1 MTDTKALQTKERLF
15 SREDRWTRW
24 NRILDLSIVV
34 LFFIGVV
41 ITPIHLRAPIL
52 FRWIGYTG
60 HINFPCILA
69 VCLSF
74 FRVRRWEIQDVMLM
88 GAWLLL
94 LIPMMLS
101 NLVTTRQRAVTAV
114 FQNLFP
120 AFIVFYRMEPA
131 NRKRAIRIWLDG
143 FNVFIVLLLILGI
156 VERFS
161 GLAVIKGTRDWLLRN
176 GFDANEISGYILG
189 GRFATVWG
197 HPLTIAM
204 FFNIFFILNVLY
216 RRQNGLKCPVILY
229 FVITLAAML
238 LTGCRSGLVICFALL
253 VIFCWKQKKWFLLA
267 VPVVAILYFA
277 GAFNLVISR
286 FADRTLLTDD
296 RVKELTG
303 YFASGLN
310 PLQWLTGYGS
320 NGALRASSPVYMY
333 NDGFE
338 FPLMMYAYD
347 YGIIFSL
354 VRVLGMY
361 GYITWRFLRKRQWL
375 LWIGYSILFA
385 QLNVY
390 NGYSMRN
397 QDICYLMDFIG
408 MIMVNMI
415 PEEAE
420 EGRHGRHEARAPRLR
435 DRMDPLV
442 RKALPATLSLV
453 LCAWIT
459 TWGLMYI
466 HLNTRQP
473 LSLTW
478 GTLQRRE
485 VIATEVAREARQ
497 SFEVREEITAEK
509 MSLIPY
515 LWDTTGSYT
524 ITLRDEAGGEALAAV
539 SSKFPIK
546 KSGKEQEL
554 TLERPVTLVPG
565 RTYQLDISV
574 QRKEASKSKK
584 AKEQSKEE
592 TKEES
597 KEETAEGKSPFTG
610 FALAKQ
616 EGTSFIADG
625 ASEAGTLCFSLTG
638 VSRDLAPLRVWAI
651 AIPSGLLVCSW
662 MVIFLLLPWLR
673 RRRENEGK
681 NIST

>member
-1 MTDTKALQTKERLF
+1 MTDTKALEKKEILF
-15 SREDRWTRW
+15 SDEDRRTRW
-24 NRILDLSIVV
+24 NRILDLSIVI
-34 LFFIGVV
+34 LFFVGVI

-52 FRWIGYTG
+52 FRWMGYTG
-60 HINFPCILA
+60 HINFTCILA
-69 VCLSF
+69 VLLSF
-74 FRVRRWEIQDVMLM
+74 LRVRRWEIQDVLLM

-94 LIPMMLS
+94 LIPMMIS
-101 NLVTTRQRAVTAV
+101 NQVTTQKRAITAV

-131 NRKRAIRIWLDG
+131 NRKQAIRIWLNG
-143 FNVFIVLLLILGI
+143 FNVFIALLLILGI

-161 GLAVIKGTRDWLLRN
+161 GLAVLKGTRDWLLRN
-176 GFDANEISGYILG
+176 GFEADEISGYILG

-267 VPVVAILYFA
+267 IPVVAILYFA

-354 VRVLGMY
+354 VRIFGMY

-415 PEEAE
+415 PEE
-420 EGRHGRHEARAPRLR
+420 EGSRGRHESRASRL
-435 DRMDPLV
+435 RMDPLV

-453 LCAWIT
+453 LCAWMT

-466 HLNTRQP
+466 HLNTKQP

-485 VIATEVAREARQ
+485 VIATEVAREASQ
-497 SFEVREEITAEK
+497 SFETREEITAEK
-509 MSLIPY
+509 ISLIPY

-524 ITLRDEAGGEALAAV
+524 ITLRNEAGDETLTTV

-554 TLERPVTLVPG
+554 ILEQPVTLVPG
-565 RTYQLDISV
+565 KTYQLDISV
-574 QRKEASKSKK
+574 QRKEASKSQK
-584 AKEQSKEE
+584 AKEEQ
-592 TKEES
+592 

-610 FALAKQ
+610 FALVKQ
-616 EGTSFIADG
+616 DGASFLADG
-625 ASEAGTLCFSLTG
+625 ASEEGTLCFSLTG

-662 MVIFLLLPWLR
+662 MVIFLLIPWLR
-673 RRRENEGK
+673 RRRQNEGK
-681 NIST
+681 NV